1 VRVVITLSVV
11 AAVIALI
18 AAVVFLYVRWY
29 VLQPGCETASGRGR
43 SGELG
48 PFDNPLAHPISSVP
62 GGVYQLHSVKSEA
75 DKFFM
80 GEPSQPTLTPTSKGG
95 TQFTYPGRMEG

>member
-29 VLQPGCETASGRGR
+29 VLQTASGRGR

-48 PFDNPLAHPISSVP
+48 FFDNPLAHPISSVP
-62 GGVYQLHSVKSEA
+62 REVYQLHSVKSEA
-75 DKFFM
+75 
-80 GEPSQPTLTPTSKGG
+80 
-95 TQFTYPGRMEG
+95 R